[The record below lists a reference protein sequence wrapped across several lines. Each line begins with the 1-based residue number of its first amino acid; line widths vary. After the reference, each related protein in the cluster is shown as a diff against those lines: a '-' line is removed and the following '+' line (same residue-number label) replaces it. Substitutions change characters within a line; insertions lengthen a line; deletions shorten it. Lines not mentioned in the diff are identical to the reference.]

1 MFITLEADYAVR
13 IIDCMAQSK
22 KRQDA
27 KTIADKTGVSLR
39 FALKILRKLVGA
51 ELVVSYKG
59 ATGGYEMKKA
69 PEETTL
75 REVIEAIDGPY
86 YISRCAGGTEY
97 TCSHPNESCC
107 RFQKT
112 FFDISQ
118 TVKNELEKQ
127 TGAR

>member
-39 FALKILRKLVGA
+39 FALKILRKLAMA
-51 ELVVSYKG
+51 ELVKG

-69 PEETTL
+69 PEQTTL

-127 TGAR
+127 TFAR